1 MAQVNDSI
9 KLYQER
15 FVDIG
20 FERAHL
26 FKAIQG
32 RYHCTQA
39 LYPGSSIH
47 ITPSLFFP
55 HVVYV
60 DQSST
65 AREFFADMHN
75 IRTYIDRNK
84 RYKRRAYVRFIAQDY
99 TTPLALQ
106 RGEFDLLISLY
117 AGSVSRACKGY
128 LKVGGILLTN
138 NHHCDIEDIVNDTEF
153 QLQSVIKH
161 RGGKYRFIDRDLDH
175 FIAAARK
182 ETNVKSYL
190 RSTSQGVAYR
200 ENVDVYFVFERCTSR
215 KCTDTQATNSSSSKV

>member
-1 MAQVNDSI
+1 MSDSI
-9 KLYQER
+9 KRYQER
-15 FVDIG
+15 FIDIG

-26 FKAIQG
+26 FQAIQE
-32 RYHCTQA
+32 RYHCTQV
-39 LYPGSSIH
+39 LYPGSSVH

-60 DQSST
+60 DQSAT
-65 AREFFADMHN
+65 AREFFADMHS

-99 TTPLALQ
+99 TAPLALR

-117 AGSVSRACKGY
+117 AGGVSRACKGY
-128 LKVGGILLTN
+128 LEAGGILLTN
-138 NHHCDIEDIVNDTEF
+138 NHHDDAEDVIDDAEF
-153 QLQSVIKH
+153 RLRSVIKH
-161 RGGKYRFIDRDLDH
+161 RGGKYRFVDRGLDE
-175 FIAAARK
+175 FIAGARK

-200 ENVDVYFVFERCTSR
+200 ENVDVYFIFERCASR
-215 KCTDTQATNSSSSKV
+215 KCVDTQAASSSSSRA